1 MDNLSKAQL
10 HLITWKT
17 ISSLMAQIRRVK
29 EVGLFILEKGSHEG
43 DLTAIFKS
51 CRVEWRESSLLKG
64 TVKKLEIG
72 HKLKFRRVEYVN
84 NQESGCVVLYRLL
97 SICPWRSSNSSWTKL
112 NNWSEFSFH
121 PIWSWWLVYISPEI
135 SSNLN
140 DLTNQISPEGTGSLG
155 HFTLP

>member
-1 MDNLSKAQL
+1 MLVMDNLSKVQL

-29 EVGLFILEKGSHEG
+29 EVGLFILEKGSLEG

-112 NNWSEFSFH
+112 WTTGQNSVFTPFGAGGWSTFPRRSLLTWMTSQIRF
-121 PIWSWWLVYISPEI
+121 L
-135 SSNLN
+135 LKAL
-140 DLTNQISPEGTGSLG
+140 DL
-155 HFTLP
+155 